1 MCFHPQLLCLSFF
14 PCVKTNSHIN
24 FKTKIMP
31 FDKKER
37 EEMCIH
43 ISSNER
49 HLKDNFYKDWNDFS
63 S

>member
-1 MCFHPQLLCLSFF
+1 
-14 PCVKTNSHIN
+14 
-24 FKTKIMP
+24 MP

-49 HLKDNFYKDWNDFS
+49 HIKDNFYKDWNDFS

>member
-1 MCFHPQLLCLSFF
+1 
-14 PCVKTNSHIN
+14 
-24 FKTKIMP
+24 MP

-49 HLKDNFYKDWNDFS
+49 HPKDSFYKD
-63 S
+63 

>member
-1 MCFHPQLLCLSFF
+1 
-14 PCVKTNSHIN
+14 
-24 FKTKIMP
+24 MP
-31 FDKKER
+31 FDKNER

-49 HLKDNFYKDWNDFS
+49 HPKEKNYKDWNYFS

>member
-1 MCFHPQLLCLSFF
+1 
-14 PCVKTNSHIN
+14 
-24 FKTKIMP
+24 MP
-31 FDKKER
+31 FEKER